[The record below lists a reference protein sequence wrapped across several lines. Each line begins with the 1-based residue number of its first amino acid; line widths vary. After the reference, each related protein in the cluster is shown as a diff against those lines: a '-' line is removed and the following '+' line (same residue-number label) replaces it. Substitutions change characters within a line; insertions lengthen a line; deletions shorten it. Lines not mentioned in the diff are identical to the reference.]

1 MLAAREQL
9 QLKHDR
15 VIDITSFK
23 SLTETNAINE
33 KITYGQFLN
42 KLSKP
47 IFTDKKGDAGG
58 FIGGYVHNSRNK
70 DNVKSRSLITIDIDE
85 VPQGLDMW
93 ENIEGFTNFAVAMY
107 STHSHTKEVPRYRV
121 IIPLLNDIKPEQYQE
136 VMRYLVGILQIDI
149 DESSFQYERHMHY
162 PTCYNPNTYEFHHQD
177 LPFFDAGFIVNQHE
191 SIETFKNSEKADP
204 RTKQNWIGAWVNV
217 YSITDVLETFLSD
230 VYEPFRGDRYTYIDG
245 STKGGLVVYDND
257 THAQSNHST
266 DPISGKNVNSFDLYR
281 LHKFGQ
287 MDKGLYEKVTDMPS
301 YKAMVQHCR
310 QDEKVNAYYEEKIN
324 FELKVSGTGEMI
336 EVEASQFFNENNTFQ
351 HHNFAC
357 YLAENWNI
365 ISLDGRLHIYDNGK
379 YVADDTYIK
388 RLIVSILPSLT
399 VSKVREV
406 MERLKL
412 VVPVK
417 QHSEPRYIGVK
428 NGVYDLQNKK
438 LLDHS
443 PDFVITNQIN
453 ADYNPLAT
461 CNDIDHM
468 LELISNNDNEVMQLI
483 KEMIGYTFYRKNSLE
498 KAFLFKG
505 EGGNGKS
512 TLFSAI
518 NALLGEENIAGLS
531 LSDLSERFN
540 TGMLNGKLAN
550 VGDDIPYTSIKDTSN
565 FKKLA
570 TGNLIKGEFK
580 GETPFY
586 FRSFAKLIFATN
598 KMPRL
603 YDNSQGLKDR
613 LVIIPLN
620 ARIRGSKNQDIFFED
635 KITTNEARSYL
646 LNVGIAA
653 LNDLLAKGEFIT
665 PNVVK
670 LELEEFE
677 ITNNPVAEWLNEYYE
692 DGKDIHYLPVASAY
706 GDYEHF
712 CLQNNYKFPLSK
724 KALTIELSQ
733 HGYDSDRKS
742 LNGKQ
747 TRVYFKTEEPL
758 QKDAL
763 EGKEYNH

>member
-33 KITYGQFLN
+33 KITYGQLLN
-42 KLSKP
+42 KISKP
-47 IFTDKKGDAGG
+47 TFTNIKGDAGG
-58 FIGGYVHNSRNK
+58 FIGGYVHNNRNK
-70 DNVKSRSLITIDIDE
+70 DNVKSRSLITIDVDE
-85 VPQGLDMW
+85 VQQGLDMW
-93 ENIEGFTNFAVAMY
+93 ESIEGFTNFAVAMY
-107 STHSHTKEVPRYRV
+107 STHSHTKENPRYRV
-121 IIPLLNDIKPEQYQE
+121 IIPLLNDIAPEQYQE
-136 VMRYLVGILQIDI
+136 VTQYLVGILQIGI
-149 DESSFQYERHMHY
+149 DEGSFQYERHMHY
-162 PTCYNPNTYEFHHQD
+162 PTCSNHNTFEFHYQD
-177 LPFFDAGFIVNQHE
+177 LPFFDARFIVKQHE
-191 SIETFKNSEKADP
+191 SIETFRSSKKTDP

-217 YSITDVLETFLSD
+217 YSITDVIETFLSD
-230 VYEPFRGDRYTYIDG
+230 VYEPLRGDRYTYKHG

-281 LHKFGQ
+281 LHKFGK
-287 MDKGLYEKVTDMPS
+287 MDKGVYEKITDMPS
-301 YKAMVQHCR
+301 YKAMVYHCQ

-324 FELKVSGTGEMI
+324 VELKVSGKGETI
-336 EVEASQFFNENNTFQ
+336 EVEASQFFNENNTFL
-351 HHNFAC
+351 HHKFAC

-365 ISLDGRLHIYDNGK
+365 ISLDERLHIYDNGK

-388 RLIVSILPSLT
+388 RLIVTILPSLT

-453 ADYNPLAT
+453 ADYIPLAT
-461 CNDIDHM
+461 CRDIDHM
-468 LELISNNDNEVMQLI
+468 LELISNNDIEVMQLI

-565 FKKLA
+565 FKKLT

-733 HGYDSDRKS
+733 HGYDSDRKF

-747 TRVYFKTEEPL
+747 IRVYFKTEETF
-758 QKDAL
+758 QKDA
-763 EGKEYNH
+763 